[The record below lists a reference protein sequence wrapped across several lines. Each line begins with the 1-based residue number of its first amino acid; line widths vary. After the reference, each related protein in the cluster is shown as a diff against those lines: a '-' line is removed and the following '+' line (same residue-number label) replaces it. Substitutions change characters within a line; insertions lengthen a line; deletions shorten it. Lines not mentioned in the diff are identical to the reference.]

1 MITTAVKIPKKVA
14 IAVSGGPDSMAA
26 LDFLRNGRKDITVL
40 HFNHG
45 TSHANEAQQLV
56 TGYCKKYDIKLVTD
70 RILLSP
76 PQGES
81 LENYWR
87 LCRYAFF
94 NMCNAE
100 SIITCHHLDDAVEN
114 WIFTSLHGNP
124 MMIPLARDQFIRPFL
139 ATPKEFLVDWC
150 DRKEVPYVND
160 PSNLDVSFMRNY
172 IRHEIVPRATRVNP
186 GIKKVIKKKI
196 FQMQKTLNDLSV

>member
-1 MITTAVKIPKKVA
+1 MITTVVKIPKKVA
-14 IAVSGGPDSMAA
+14 VAVSGGPDSMAA
-26 LDFLRNGRKDITVL
+26 LDFLRRGRNDVTAL

-45 TSHANEAQQLV
+45 TSHANDAQQLV
-56 TGYCKKYDIKLVTD
+56 VDYCKKYDIKLVVD

-76 PQGES
+76 PSGES

-94 NMCNAE
+94 NMCNVKT
-100 SIITCHHLDDAVEN
+100 IITCHHLDDAVEN

-139 ATPKEFLVDWC
+139 ATSKEILIDWC
-150 DRKEVPYVND
+150 DRKDVPYIND

-196 FQMQKTLNDLSV
+196 FQMQKTLNGLSV